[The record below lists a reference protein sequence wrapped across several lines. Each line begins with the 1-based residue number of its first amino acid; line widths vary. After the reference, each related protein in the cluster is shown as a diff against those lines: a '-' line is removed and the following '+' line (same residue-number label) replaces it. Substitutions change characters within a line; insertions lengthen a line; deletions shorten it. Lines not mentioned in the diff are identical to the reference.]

1 MGTVSRR
8 ITHPPVSCR
17 LATPEPN
24 YPGQMRLRTIAVMLV
39 LTACAGEGA
48 TSDGAVVDTAQVTST
63 VSSTSAPTTTASPTT
78 TVVSTSTT
86 APPTTAAPT
95 TAAPTTTVPAT
106 APPPPSTAAPTV
118 PASVDLSA
126 IPVDQPSTFGTSVQ
140 GRPLNVIRRGDPSG
154 VRVLVIGAIHG
165 NEDDGM
171 AVVDVLT
178 TAPVP
183 AGVELWLVPAV
194 NPDGVANQDR
204 QNANGVDLNRNF
216 PHKWAPLGELGEWQY
231 GGTSAASEPE
241 TQAMVAL
248 GNAVRADLTLWYHQ
262 DLFRIS
268 PSTGRQ
274 GQFRQRYA
282 ELTGLPLVAVTG
294 GTYTGTASQWSRV
307 AGDVDN
313 VGFTVELGPTLSAA
327 EAATHA
333 AAVLTLA
340 VEL

>member
-1 MGTVSRR
+1 M
-8 ITHPPVSCR
+8 
-17 LATPEPN
+17 
-24 YPGQMRLRTIAVMLV
+24 RTIGVALL
-39 LTACAGEGA
+39 LTACAGA
-48 TSDGAVVDTAQVTST
+48 DVTTDGAATNESQGSST
-63 VSSTSAPTTTASPTT
+63 VPPST
-78 TVVSTSTT
+78 STSTT
-86 APPTTAAPT
+86 TTVALVVPTTSSTTT
-95 TAAPTTTVPAT
+95 TAAPTTTAT
-106 APPPPSTAAPTV
+106 TATPTTAAPSTV
-118 PASVDLSA
+118 PPAPPVAGQPIDLAA
-126 IPVDQPSTFGTSVQ
+126 IPVDQPYTFGTSVQ
-140 GRPLNVIRRGDPSG
+140 GRPLTVIRRGDPAG

-171 AVVDVLT
+171 AIVDVLA
-178 TAPVP
+178 TAAVP
-183 AGVELWLVPAV
+183 SGVELWLVPAV
-194 NPDGVANQDR
+194 NPDGVAAQDR

-216 PHKWAPLGELGEWQY
+216 PEKWAPLGELGEWQY
-231 GGTSAASEPE
+231 GGVAAASEPE
-241 TQAMVAL
+241 TRAMVAL
-248 GNAVRADLTLWYHQ
+248 GNAVQADLTLWYHQ

-307 AGDVDN
+307 AGAQDN

-333 AAVLTLA
+333 AAVLSLA